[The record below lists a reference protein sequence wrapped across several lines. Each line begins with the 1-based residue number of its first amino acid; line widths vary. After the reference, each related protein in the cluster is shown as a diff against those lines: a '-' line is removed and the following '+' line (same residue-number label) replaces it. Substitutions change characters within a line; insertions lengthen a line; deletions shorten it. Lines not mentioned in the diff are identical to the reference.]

1 MYGVGRRIWNPKDEG
16 TWEHDLFNELT
27 INESLRD
34 GVNTFFSFWT
44 NYISAHSKSL
54 LSLVL
59 QSTNMQ
65 ALDKT
70 LEEPPVS

>member
-34 GVNTFFSFWT
+34 DVNTFFF
-44 NYISAHSKSL
+44 L
-54 LSLVL
+54 
-59 QSTNMQ
+59 
-65 ALDKT
+65 LDK
-70 LEEPPVS
+70 LHLCP